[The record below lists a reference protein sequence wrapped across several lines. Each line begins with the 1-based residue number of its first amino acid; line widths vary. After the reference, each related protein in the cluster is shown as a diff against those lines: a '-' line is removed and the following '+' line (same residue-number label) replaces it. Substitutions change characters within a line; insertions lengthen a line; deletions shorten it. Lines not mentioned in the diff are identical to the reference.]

1 MKKIF
6 KRISAAVMAVCM
18 SAALAASFGGGSV
31 TASASSGL
39 MGDLN
44 GDGRINTTDLL
55 ILNKY
60 LQGVCDITRYG
71 AADLDYDGAVT
82 TADLAILNK
91 YAMGII
97 STLPTTVNNINIP
110 SMDGRTYIMHDYQ
123 TNSNSY
129 YYLNGNVDVFSD
141 DGISTYAG
149 NIDDRV
155 TATDTSVVRVSSG
168 GTGFI
173 VAPNV
178 IATAAHCV
186 YNRGMGMFVNN
197 LEIEIRGGVYPN
209 ASGEMPTFQVI
220 EAHIPVNYYSNA
232 DNNYEYALLYVEE
245 DLSEYGIFDL
255 GLPSDEFMDSNTTV
269 TIVGYPQSVAG
280 STNNADNK
288 VLYKSNGNILNLNN
302 CQETENRFDYRLINS
317 CYASGG
323 NSGGPLYM
331 TKYSGSNE
339 IHEVIGILTGSGNV
353 RLNGESQ
360 TTKTSFCTRITPS
373 LLRFYYNNN
382 FIGSSIE

>member
-1 MKKIF
+1 
-6 KRISAAVMAVCM
+6 MAVCM
-18 SAALAASFGGGSV
+18 SATVAASFGGGSV

-39 MGDLN
+39 VGDLN

-91 YAMGII
+91 YIMGIT

-110 SMDGRTYIMHDYQ
+110 SMDSRSYIMHDYQ

-155 TATDTSVVRVSSG
+155 PATDTSVVRVLSSLG
-168 GTGFI
+168 VGTGFI

-186 YNRGMGMFVNN
+186 YDRRTGMFVNN
-197 LEIEIRGGVYPN
+197 LKIEIRGGVYPN
-209 ASGEMPTFQVI
+209 ASGEVPKFQVI

-255 GLPSDEFMDSNTTV
+255 GLPSDEFMDSNTIV
-269 TIVGYPQSVAG
+269 TTSGYPGETS
-280 STNNADNK
+280 SDKNANCMT
-288 VLYKSNGNILNLNN
+288 LYKSNGNILNLNN
-302 CQETENRFDYRLINS
+302 CKETENRFDYRLINS
-317 CYASGG
+317 CYTSGG

-331 TKYSGSNE
+331 TKYSGNNE
-339 IHEVIGILTGSGNV
+339 IHAVIGIHTGSNFV
-353 RLNGESQ
+353 TLNGELQ

-373 LLRFYYNNN
+373 LIRFYYNNN
-382 FIGSSIE
+382 FIGSSVE